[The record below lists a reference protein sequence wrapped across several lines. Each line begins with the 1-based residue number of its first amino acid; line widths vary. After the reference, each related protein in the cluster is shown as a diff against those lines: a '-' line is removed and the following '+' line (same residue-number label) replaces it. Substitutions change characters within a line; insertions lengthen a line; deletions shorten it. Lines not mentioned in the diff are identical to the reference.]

1 MAGNLTTDLIGGINK
16 INRKEYLQEWQENVD
31 IIFSKENMNKLE
43 AAYGTKYVEALRNN
57 LTRMQKGSNKLDTG
71 NRVVNNVL
79 DWVNNSVGAIMF
91 LNTRSAVL
99 QTISA
104 INYMNWTDNNP
115 LKAGIAFA
123 NQKQFWSDFMK
134 LINSDYLVT
143 RRKGL
148 QINVTESEIADAA
161 TGPQGVNGVISY
173 LLKKGFVLTQFAD
186 SFAIASGGASFYR
199 NRINTYKKQGLSTK
213 ESEKQA
219 YLDWYNISEES
230 QQSSRT
236 DRISMEQASAAGR
249 VILAFA
255 NTPMQYARL
264 QKKAFLDLKDRRGD
278 WKTNMSKIAYYG
290 VVQNFIFNAIQQ
302 ALFTMLFNDE
312 EEIDESRAIRLGN
325 GMMDSILR
333 GIGIG
338 GAAVSTVKNILVKL
352 YEEDQKGNPKYEN
365 ATWEMLDFS
374 PPISSK
380 VTKVRS
386 ALRTVDWNAKEIQ
399 EKGFSLD
406 NPGYMAGG
414 QIISATTNV
423 PLDRLI
429 RKTNNIADAVGED
442 TEVWQKLALLSG
454 WSLWELEQG
463 AKTST
468 DRKKKKYKSSR
479 KTRTILDN

>member
-1 MAGNLTTDLIGGINK
+1 
-16 INRKEYLQEWQENVD
+16 
-31 IIFSKENMNKLE
+31 
-43 AAYGTKYVEALRNN
+43 
-57 LTRMQKGSNKLDTG
+57 
-71 NRVVNNVL
+71 
-79 DWVNNSVGAIMF
+79 
-91 LNTRSAVL
+91 
-99 QTISA
+99 
-104 INYMNWTDNNP
+104 
-115 LKAGIAFA
+115 
-123 NQKQFWSDFMK
+123 
-134 LINSDYLVT
+134 
-143 RRKGL
+143 
-148 QINVTESEIADAA
+148 
-161 TGPQGVNGVISY
+161 
-173 LLKKGFVLTQFAD
+173 
-186 SFAIASGGASFYR
+186 
-199 NRINTYKKQGLSTK
+199 
-213 ESEKQA
+213 
-219 YLDWYNISEES
+219 
-230 QQSSRT
+230 
-236 DRISMEQASAAGR
+236 MEQASAAGR

-414 QIISATTNV
+414 QIISATTNI

-429 RKTNNIADAVGED
+429 RKTNNIADAVG
-442 TEVWQKLALLSG
+442 S
-454 WSLWELEQG
+454 
-463 AKTST
+463 
-468 DRKKKKYKSSR
+468 
-479 KTRTILDN
+479 

>member
-1 MAGNLTTDLIGGINK
+1 MC
-16 INRKEYLQEWQENVD
+16 
-31 IIFSKENMNKLE
+31 
-43 AAYGTKYVEALRNN
+43 
-57 LTRMQKGSNKLDTG
+57 NKLDTG

-79 DWVNNSVGAIMF
+79 DWVNNSVGEIMF

-380 VTKVRS
+380 VT
-386 ALRTVDWNAKEIQ
+386 
-399 EKGFSLD
+399 
-406 NPGYMAGG
+406 
-414 QIISATTNV
+414 
-423 PLDRLI
+423 
-429 RKTNNIADAVGED
+429 
-442 TEVWQKLALLSG
+442 
-454 WSLWELEQG
+454 
-463 AKTST
+463 
-468 DRKKKKYKSSR
+468 
-479 KTRTILDN
+479 

>member
-161 TGPQGVNGVISY
+161 TGPQGVNGDISY

-186 SFAIASGGASFYR
+186 SFAIASGGATWYR
-199 NRINTYKKQGLSTK
+199 NKIKDLMKDGLLTEK
-213 ESEKQA
+213 EAEAQA
-219 YLDWYNISEES
+219 MKE
-230 QQSSRT
+230 
-236 DRISMEQASAAGR
+236 
-249 VILAFA
+249 
-255 NTPMQYARL
+255 
-264 QKKAFLDLKDRRGD
+264 
-278 WKTNMSKIAYYG
+278 
-290 VVQNFIFNAIQQ
+290 QQ
-302 ALFTMLFNDE
+302 AH
-312 EEIDESRAIRLGN
+312 
-325 GMMDSILR
+325 
-333 GIGIG
+333 
-338 GAAVSTVKNILVKL
+338 
-352 YEEDQKGNPKYEN
+352 
-365 ATWEMLDFS
+365 
-374 PPISSK
+374 
-380 VTKVRS
+380 
-386 ALRTVDWNAKEIQ
+386 Q
-399 EKGFSLD
+399 E
-406 NPGYMAGG
+406 
-414 QIISATTNV
+414 
-423 PLDRLI
+423 
-429 RKTNNIADAVGED
+429 
-442 TEVWQKLALLSG
+442 
-454 WSLWELEQG
+454 
-463 AKTST
+463 
-468 DRKKKKYKSSR
+468 
-479 KTRTILDN
+479 